1 MATIVILGAAGQI
14 ARKLT
19 TALLEETSHDLV
31 LFGRNL
37 NQRLTVPEN
46 EQIRIIE
53 GTFEDREALSAAIEG
68 ADLVY
73 LNAMEDA
80 RHTQEVVETM
90 EKLGVNRL
98 IGATMAGIENEVPEP
113 LVSWTEANLPASYIQ
128 GEQASADLVKASGL
142 DYTLLRLT
150 WLYDKAGDT
159 NYELVPSGQPFEDA
173 EVSGEAVVA
182 AILDI
187 MADSTGRFNRRSF
200 GVGEPGTHYP
210 KPSFY

>member
-1 MATIVILGAAGQI
+1 MAKIAILGAAGQI

-31 LFGRNL
+31 LFGRDL
-37 NQRLTVPEN
+37 KQRLTLPES
-46 EQIRIIE
+46 ERISIVE
-53 GTFEDREALSAAIEG
+53 GTFEDGATLARALEG

-73 LNAMEDA
+73 LNAMEDVQ
-80 RHTQEVVETM
+80 HTQAVVAAM

-113 LVSWTEANLPASYIQ
+113 LVSWTKANLPASYIQ
-128 GEQASADLVKASGL
+128 GEQDSAELVKASQL

-150 WLYDKAGDT
+150 WLYDKAGDR
-159 NYELVPSGQPFEDA
+159 NYELVPSGQVFQDA
-173 EVSGEAVVA
+173 EVSREAVVA

-187 MADSTGRFNRRSF
+187 MADRTDRFHRASF
-200 GVGEPGTHYP
+200 GIGEPETHYP

>member
-19 TALLEETSHDLV
+19 AALLEETSHDLV
-31 LFGRNL
+31 LFGRDL
-37 NQRLTVPEN
+37 KQRLTLPES
-46 EQIRIIE
+46 ERISIVE
-53 GTFEDREALSAAIEG
+53 GTFEDGATLARALEG

-73 LNAMEDA
+73 LNAMEDVQ
-80 RHTQEVVETM
+80 HTQAVVAAM

-113 LVSWTEANLPASYIQ
+113 LVSWTKANLPASYIQ
-128 GEQASADLVKASGL
+128 GEQDSAELVKASQL

-150 WLYDKAGDT
+150 WLYDKAGDR
-159 NYELVPSGQPFEDA
+159 NYELVPSGQVFQDA
-173 EVSGEAVVA
+173 EVSREAVVA

-187 MADSTGRFNRRSF
+187 MADRTDRFHRASF
-200 GVGEPGTHYP
+200 GIGEPETHYP

>member
-1 MATIVILGAAGQI
+1 MAKIVILGAAGQI

-31 LFGRNL
+31 LFGRDL
-37 NQRLTVPEN
+37 NQRLTLPES
-46 EQIRIIE
+46 ERISIVE
-53 GTFEDREALSAAIEG
+53 GTFEDGAALARALDG

-80 RHTQEVVETM
+80 QHTQAVVAAM
-90 EKLGVNRL
+90 EKLGVKRL

-113 LVSWTEANLPASYIQ
+113 LVSWTKANLPASYIQ
-128 GEQASADLVKASGL
+128 GEQDSADLVKASQL

-159 NYELVPSGQPFEDA
+159 NYELVPSGQVFKDA
-173 EVSGEAVVA
+173 EVSREAVVA

-187 MADSTGRFNRRSF
+187 MADGRGRFNRASF